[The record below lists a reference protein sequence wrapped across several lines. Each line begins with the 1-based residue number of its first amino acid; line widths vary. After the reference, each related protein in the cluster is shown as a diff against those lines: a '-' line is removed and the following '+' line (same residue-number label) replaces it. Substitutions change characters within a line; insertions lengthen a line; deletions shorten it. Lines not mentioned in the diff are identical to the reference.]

1 MSIEVGGKDA
11 LIVVDYQ
18 KDFCPGGALAVE
30 GGDQIASILN
40 SYIDLFRKAGAPIYA
55 TRDWHPSDHVSF
67 KERGG
72 QWPPHC
78 IMGSKGAEFQEDLE
92 LPGDAKIISK
102 GTDPGREAYSGFE
115 GTGLEDD
122 LKQEGVARLFVGG
135 LATDYCVKNTVLDG
149 LRAGFEAY
157 LLRDATSA
165 VNLQPGDGE
174 VAIDEIA
181 EAGAGVVTI
190 EDLEPVH

>member
-40 SYIDLFRKAGAPIYA
+40 SYIDLFRKADAPIYA

-174 VAIDEIA
+174 VAIDEMA

>member
-1 MSIEVGGKDA
+1 MSIRVGGKDA

-18 KDFCPGGALAVE
+18 RDFCPGGALAVE
-30 GGDQIASILN
+30 GGDEIASALN
-40 SYIDLFRKAGAPIYA
+40 SYVDLFEKADAPIYA

-78 IMGSKGAEFQEDLE
+78 IMGSNGAEFQEDLE
-92 LPGDAKIISK
+92 LPESAKIISK

-115 GTGLEDD
+115 GTDLEDD
-122 LKQEGVARLFVGG
+122 LKREGIARLFVGG

-149 LRAGFEAY
+149 LKAGFEAN
-157 LLRDATSA
+157 LLRDATRA
-165 VNLQPGDGE
+165 VNLQPGDGKE
-174 VAIDEIA
+174 AINEMV
-181 EAGAGVVTI
+181 EAGADVVTM
-190 EDLEPVH
+190 EDLVQ